1 MVISSLRL
9 RWLSAFVLSTFALS
23 GCLASTGPTDDDAPA
38 PPPPPGATLDFSAI
52 AGDWAGAG
60 NDLDQPTF
68 YQIEITVEAEA
79 AEGSQA
85 GTISYE
91 GTLAG
96 TAFSCGGQLA
106 ALLANGNTY
115 EFTETITFG
124 ACATGGRVRPTYDAA
139 AGTLS
144 YDWFAPVSD
153 QLAAQ
158 GVLTRTG

>member
-1 MVISSLRL
+1 MVISSLRI

-23 GCLASTGPTDDDAPA
+23 GCLDSTGPPNDDALAPPA
-38 PPPPPGATLDFSAI
+38 PPGAALDFSAI
-52 AGDWAGAG
+52 AGDWAGEG
-60 NDLDQPTF
+60 NDLDQPAF
-68 YQIEITVEAEA
+68 YELKITVEAEA

-96 TAFSCGGQLA
+96 TAFSCGGELLAQLA
-106 ALLANGNTY
+106 TGSIY

-124 ACATGGRVRPTYDAA
+124 ACTNGGRVRLTHDAA

-144 YDWFAPVSD
+144 YEWFAPASD
-153 QLAAQ
+153 QLAAR
-158 GVLTRTG
+158 GVLTRQE